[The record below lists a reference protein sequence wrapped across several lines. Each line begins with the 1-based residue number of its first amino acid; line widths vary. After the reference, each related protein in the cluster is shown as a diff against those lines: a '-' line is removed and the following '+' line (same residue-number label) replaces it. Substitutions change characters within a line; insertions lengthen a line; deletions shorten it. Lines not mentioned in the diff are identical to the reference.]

1 MPYCLNPSCQKPNNP
16 EGGRFC
22 INCGKNLQLKGLY
35 EAIAFIGQGG
45 MGRTFQAKD
54 LGRLGQSCVI
64 KQFLPQFQNPDL
76 MKKAIA
82 LFESEAAQLKALG
95 SHPQIPELIAYFE
108 EDGCLYLVQ
117 ELIEGKNLYIELQ
130 SNGIFSEADIYEL
143 LVNILPVLQFIHDR
157 QVIHRDI
164 KPDNIIRIIRRT
176 LTSPELDQKE
186 RISNYQSPIT
196 NSPESKFALVDFGAA
211 KAITTDTANRT
222 GTLIGSA
229 EYIAPEQARGKAI
242 PQSDLYSLGVTC
254 IYLLTGISPFD
265 LYDDES
271 DRWIWQEKLQT
282 SISNHLAGI
291 LKRLLERAI
300 SNRYS
305 SATEVLRDLQSETIS
320 SGVNSNS
327 LEVSYIHQHNN
338 PQIKKLIEALNLG
351 QWQESDLLTNT
362 IILELANKNRI
373 ADLTSNDIDQISCD
387 IWIAI
392 DQAWIQAS
400 NNHFGWTI
408 QQRLW
413 KSLSGRLIYEEN
425 NYWEFAKVYEKFAD
439 RLGWRKPRWLN
450 LEFSPKIWRKY
461 ENLTFKISAPR
472 GHLPSLFFWEGF
484 NLVDTVLYRLEICR
498 QSQDNS

>member
-16 EGGRFC
+16 EGGKFC

-35 EAIAFIGQGG
+35 EAIAFLGQGG

-54 LGRLGQSCVI
+54 LGRLGQLCVI
-64 KQFLPQFQNPDL
+64 KQFLPQFQDPDL

-108 EDGCLYLVQ
+108 EDECLYLVQ

-130 SNGIFSEADIYEL
+130 RNGIFSEAQIYEL
-143 LVNILPVLQFIHDR
+143 LANILPVLQFIHDR

-164 KPDNIIRIIRRT
+164 KPDNIIRHS
-176 LTSPELDQKE
+176 LTPPELAQKE
-186 RISNYQSPIT
+186 KISNYQSPIT
-196 NSPESKFALVDFGAA
+196 NPSKINFALVDFGAA
-211 KAITTDTANRT
+211 KAITTDTVNRT

-229 EYIAPEQARGKAI
+229 EYIAPEQARGKAV

-271 DRWIWQEKLQT
+271 DRWIWRETLQV
-282 SISNHLAGI
+282 SISNHLAEI
-291 LKRLLERAI
+291 LNRLLERAI
-300 SNRYS
+300 ANRYS
-305 SATEVLRDLQSETIS
+305 SATEVLHDLQSIAINS
-320 SGVNSNS
+320 SGNSNN
-327 LEVSYIHQHNN
+327 LGVNYIHQRNN
-338 PQIKKLIEALNLG
+338 SQIKKLIEALNLG
-351 QWQESDLLTNT
+351 QWQESDLLTNS
-362 IILELANKNRI
+362 IILELTNKSRI
-373 ADLTSNDIDQISCD
+373 AELTSNDIDQISCD
-387 IWIAI
+387 VWIAI

-400 NNHFGWTI
+400 NNHFGWSI
-408 QQRLW
+408 QQRIW
-413 KSLSGRLIYEEN
+413 KSLMGRLIYEEN
-425 NYWEFAKVYEKFAD
+425 NYWEFAKVYERFAD
-439 RLGWRKPRWLN
+439 RVGWRKPRWLN
-450 LEFSPKIWRKY
+450 LGFSPKIWRKY
-461 ENLTFKISAPR
+461 ENLTFNISAPR

-498 QSQDNS
+498 QSIDNS

>member
-408 QQRLW
+408 QQRIW